1 MSREIGSDLCLLKYI
16 HEEMNCEWDEA
27 WAQRAGQEG
36 NLYALRYLHE
46 NGCLR
51 RSPPVFEIFTRKWM
65 PLV

>member
-46 NGCLR
+46 NGC
-51 RSPPVFEIFTRKWM
+51 
-65 PLV
+65 PLGYETSSAAVKGGRYA